1 MKDVT
6 SAKGL
11 SELRTATTHHIACKQ
26 PQKGTT
32 HLDLY
37 LLSMERQR
45 LRKELSLIE
54 KRQKRIQDRLGEIEK
69 AMRKMIEEVQG
80 EWTVQSPAAKLAEV
94 KQASLQQHTGAQWKK
109 MPVEY

>member
-6 SAKGL
+6 SARGL

-45 LRKELSLIE
+45 LGKELSLIE
-54 KRQKRIQDRLGEIEK
+54 KRQKRIQERLEEIEK
-69 AMRKMIEEVQG
+69 AMRKMVEEAQG
-80 EWTVQSPAAKLAEV
+80 ELTVQSSAAKLAEV
-94 KQASLQQHTGAQWKK
+94 KRASIQPTGAQLKK
-109 MPVEY
+109 MTVEY